1 MWGEWEGFARPLPEG
16 KPELDRLSLLSEDF
30 QRADCSRL
38 QHFPHFPA
46 MLQERF
52 FCLPE
57 KFPERLLASS
67 KELLKRL
74 HCLTRGRQSFPGSS
88 PSLLPHLSHFSRFL
102 HSHRLLLLVRKSPR
116 YFFSYFLS
124 EKRNRILN
132 LHGILPY
139 LRFRLSRRDFLQ
151 RIFQYGRRYCC
162 KIPAENEIPYYFY

>member
-1 MWGEWEGFARPLPEG
+1 MRYPDRHCSHYRWNFHNSFRRGRILWGGREGFARPLPEG

-88 PSLLPHLSHFSRFL
+88 SFS
-102 HSHRLLLLVRKSPR
+102 SVSV
-116 YFFSYFLS
+116 FSSFISSFS
-124 EKRNRILN
+124 EE
-132 LHGILPY
+132 
-139 LRFRLSRRDFLQ
+139 S
-151 RIFQYGRRYCC
+151 
-162 KIPAENEIPYYFY
+162 A